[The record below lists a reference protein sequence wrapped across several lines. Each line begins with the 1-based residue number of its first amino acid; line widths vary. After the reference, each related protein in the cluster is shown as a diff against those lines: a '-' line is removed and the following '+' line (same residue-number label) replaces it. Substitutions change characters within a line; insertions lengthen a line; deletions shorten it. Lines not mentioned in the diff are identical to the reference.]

1 MAAWAWILIAIAAV
15 VIVAPMAMAACQRRT
30 MALRQ
35 RFGPEYDG
43 AVQAREGWRVAG
55 AGLRDREKSVLS
67 LISDRCLRTHGRV
80 SLSSGE
86 TCKSVS
92 LISHQTRFWPTPA
105 AKAPADHRIRSA
117 EGTEMPH
124 ERL

>member
-55 AGLRDREKSVLS
+55 AGLRDREKKRAQLDIRPLS
-67 LISDRCLRTHGRV
+67 ADTR
-80 SLSSGE
+80 
-86 TCKSVS
+86 
-92 LISHQTRFWPTPA
+92 TRFAEQRRDVQERFVDQPSDAVLAYAGGQGAGRSPDTISRRDRD
-105 AKAPADHRIRSA
+105 AP
-117 EGTEMPH
+117 
-124 ERL
+124 